1 MSRLASW
8 NRLALLTAVA
18 ATLIA
23 ALPEGARAQ
32 WPPLSTPQPSPG
44 ASVSQ
49 TVGVTEIEIEY
60 ARPQV
65 RGRKVWGELVP
76 YGQVWR
82 AGANTNTRITFST
95 PVEVGGKSLPAGTY
109 GLHMI
114 PTTGEWTV
122 IFSHDADRWGSFG
135 YDEKADALRIA
146 ATPSEGPMTE
156 SLAYSFDKVTNES
169 AEVVLAW
176 EKLRIAFPV
185 KVDSKTLTVAGLRR
199 DLTGLAQFFW
209 QPWNFAANWCAQNQ
223 VNLDEAMT
231 WVERSIAMNSNFINN
246 KTKAR
251 LLRLKGD
258 NAGADAIL
266 AQAIGNATEQEMNQH
281 GYELLGEGKHDE
293 AIAVFRKN
301 VKDHPASWNV
311 HDSLGEG
318 LAAAGKNAEA
328 VAAYKK
334 ALSMAPEAQKARIE
348 GILQGLAE
356 KR

>member
-1 MSRLASW
+1 MSRIATWSRLAGI
-8 NRLALLTAVA
+8 AGIT
-18 ATLIA
+18 ATLF
-23 ALPEGARAQ
+23 GASPSASFAQ
-32 WPPLSTPQPSPG
+32 WPPLSMPQASPG
-44 ASVSQ
+44 ASVAQ
-49 TVGVTEIEIEY
+49 TVGVTEIEIDY

-95 PVEVGGKSLPAGTY
+95 PVVVGGKSLPAGTY

-122 IFSHDADRWGSFG
+122 IFSRDADRWGSFG
-135 YDEKADALRIA
+135 YDEKADALRIT
-146 ATPSEGPMTE
+146 ATPTEGPMTE
-156 SLAYSFDKVTNES
+156 SLAYSFDKVTNDS
-169 AEVVLAW
+169 AEVALNW
-176 EKLRIAFPV
+176 EKLRVAFPV
-185 KVDSKTLTVAGLRR
+185 EVDFKALTVEGLRR

-209 QPWNFAANWCAQNQ
+209 QPWNTAANWCAQNQ

-251 LLRLKGD
+251 LLRLAGD
-258 NAGADAIL
+258 DAGADAIV
-266 AQAIGNATEQEMNQH
+266 AKAIVSATEQEMNLH
-281 GYELLGEGKHDE
+281 GYELLGEGKNDE
-293 AIAVFRKN
+293 AIAVFRRN
-301 VKDHPASWNV
+301 VKDHPESWNV

-318 LAAAGKNAEA
+318 LAAAGKTAEA
-328 VAAYKK
+328 IAAYRK
-334 ALSMAPEAQKARIE
+334 ALAMAPEAQKARIE
-348 GILQGLAE
+348 GILAGLAA